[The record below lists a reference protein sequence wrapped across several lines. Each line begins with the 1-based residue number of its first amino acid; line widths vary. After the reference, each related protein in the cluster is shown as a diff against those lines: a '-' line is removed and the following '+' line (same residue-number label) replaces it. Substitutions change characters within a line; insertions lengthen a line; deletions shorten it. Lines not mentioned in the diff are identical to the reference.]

1 MPVQEVTNRNYLSLY
16 ADELATKA
24 RATLRNRELRVL
36 PVVDERKHLISL
48 VSLDGVMTINSSI
61 SPIQVG
67 EVPFTP
73 RFVETIDIDAFH
85 AVRTAPHGGR
95 RETFRRRLREK
106 GLLALRAHPARKR
119 EGEIMTIAK
128 SPVVTMA
135 PTTPVYDAIRVMV
148 KAGFR
153 RIPVVDP
160 GTKRLR
166 GIITATDIVNYLGGG
181 EKFQIIQRKYGGN
194 FYKAI
199 NEQVKSV
206 MTREVASTL
215 TTSNIGDAIERM
227 KTHRVGGLPVV
238 DEENRVWAIVTERDI
253 VFIFT
258 KKIGG
263 AKVADVMSKKVVTAK
278 PETSIFEA
286 EKTMIQ
292 HGFRRLPIVE
302 NGKITGIIT
311 VMDILRFFGSGRV
324 FQHLQSGTIVQV
336 LQTSIFEIAVKDVV
350 TVDQEADVGQAAR
363 LMQEKKV
370 GALPVVQNERLV
382 GIITERDFF
391 KLID

>member
-1 MPVQEVTNRNYLSLY
+1 
-16 ADELATKA
+16 
-24 RATLRNRELRVL
+24 
-36 PVVDERKHLISL
+36 
-48 VSLDGVMTINSSI
+48 
-61 SPIQVG
+61 
-67 EVPFTP
+67 
-73 RFVETIDIDAFH
+73 
-85 AVRTAPHGGR
+85 
-95 RETFRRRLREK
+95 
-106 GLLALRAHPARKR
+106 
-119 EGEIMTIAK
+119 MTIAK

-135 PTTPVYDAIRVMV
+135 PTTPVYDAIRIMT

-166 GIITATDIVNYLGGG
+166 GIITATDIINYLGGG

-194 FYKAI
+194 FFKAI
-199 NEQVKSV
+199 NEPVRSV
-206 MTREVASTL
+206 MTQKVASTL
-215 TTSNIGDAIERM
+215 TTAKIGDAIERM
-227 KTHRVGGLPVV
+227 KTRRVGGLPVV

-292 HGFRRLPIVE
+292 HGFRRLPIVQ
-302 NGKITGIIT
+302 NGKLTGIIT
-311 VMDILRFFGSGRV
+311 VMDILRFFGSGHV
-324 FQHLQSGTIVQV
+324 FQHLQSRTIAQV
-336 LQTSIFEIAVKDVV
+336 LQTSILEIAVKDVV
-350 TVDQEADVGQAAR
+350 TVEPEVDVGQAAR
-363 LMQEKKV
+363 LMRERKV

-391 KLID
+391 KLIG